1 MINRKQKVMVQAILF
16 VFVYSTFYFGG
27 QPFQGQATKHKK
39 AIFGYLPIS
48 GSWVN
53 DDHGLIRGSSDKK
66 QPGLIL
72 SSTEVGHYFVY
83 ESNVKIKSSSKNT
96 TGSLVFR
103 ANDMGTEGYMLTL
116 EPTKSRVQLVD
127 MNSGKVI
134 GKPIKK
140 QMKKG
145 VSYKVKIIA
154 DGPLIRVFLNNDI
167 VIDIKDLKNSK
178 GVTGFHV
185 EDGTTEFSEVLVHE
199 VKTNLTEWE
208 MQAQWKASPQGL
220 AGHASSKENI
230 KAISNTMVTDFNYE
244 ANVIINDKS
253 GTGTLL
259 FRTDKTGM
267 KGYGLQIDA
276 KKDLIRLIEMKHNK
290 VIVENNMPIQS
301 GTLYHIRV
309 KAEGNSLKVF
319 WQNSSEPIMTAQDHA
334 YEKGFLGLHVYNG
347 NVVFQNI
354 QVSNLSTNLDG
365 WNSYNGDWLPHLEG
379 IMGSRH
385 GADNTYRMAEAT
397 EGDFILEG
405 DLKVDPSTPYGT
417 AGFVFRANSDVTK
430 GYMVK
435 IDPNLNQ
442 VRLLD
447 LSGDRIVGIADRN
460 IETGKTYHFE
470 IHAKRSA
477 IKVFLDGY
485 AEPVIDVQDTAYSSG
500 KFGLNVYN
508 GTAYFQH
515 VYATQFNEYY
525 EELYRPQ
532 YHFTQARGS
541 ASDPNGLVYYEGEYH
556 LFHQDGGKWAHAVSP
571 DLVHWKRL
579 PIAIPWNEMGHA
591 WSGSA
596 VVDRNNVSGLFNE
609 EGSGL
614 IAFYTSFN
622 PAKHNGD
629 QKVGVAYSSDKGR
642 TWEFYDGNP
651 IIPNIGEFYG
661 GEGWDF
667 RDPKVVWDE
676 DHKLWVMVISGGDHI
691 RFFTSK
697 DLLNWEMIESF
708 GYGNYV
714 RGGVWECPNFF
725 QLPVDGDEKRKKWVL
740 SISTGANPNTN
751 GSDSEYFIG
760 TFDGK
765 RFVSDHPAGVV
776 LKNEYGKEMYAAMS
790 FSDIPESDVRRI
802 SLGWMSNWDYPFSFP
817 TNPWQG
823 QMSIPREVTLKTV
836 QGEGIRLFQQPVE
849 ELVQLRGLVSSWSNK
864 LVKPKDQNLLSEI
877 SGTAYEIIA
886 EFELPENNQAEEF
899 GLQLRKSETQQ
910 TVVGYNVSNSKMFFD
925 RSNSG
930 EVNFS
935 EKFST
940 LHETNVN
947 LENNRIKMR
956 MYVDKSS
963 VEVFVNN
970 GQAVFTNVIFPD
982 GASNG
987 MSLYT
992 KGGNV
997 KIVSLEVYPLKGI
1010 WKDPSNSGELT
1021 NKIVMDHQKLELR
1034 VGETHKLSAVS
1045 LPQSAKNQRLKW
1057 TSSNPSIVKIKTID
1071 NNNAEIKVVG
1081 HGRGMITA
1089 TTTNGKVV
1097 GTTVVDSKAFFNIV
1111 DVNSGKAL
1119 TVEGT
1124 SNGSKVQIKRKKDGL
1139 EQLWNIERNE
1149 SGSHKV
1155 VSTNSNKVLDA
1166 SGISNGDDVQIW
1178 EYFGYGNQQWLLTHN
1193 GDGTFTFNVVNSG
1206 KALEVPQNSD
1216 DDGTIVEINERNF
1229 EAAQKWKLIEA
1240 NFPLK
1245 EEK

>member
-1 MINRKQKVMVQAILF
+1 MIKRKHKIMVQVILF
-16 VFVYSTFYFGG
+16 VFVYSTFYIDG
-27 QPFQGQATKHKK
+27 QPFKAQATKHNT

-53 DDHGLIRGSSDKK
+53 NDHGLIRGSSDKK

-72 SSTEVGHYFVY
+72 SSTEVGNYFVY
-83 ESNVKIKSSSKNT
+83 EANVKIKSSSKNT
-96 TGSLVFR
+96 KGSLVFR
-103 ANDMGTEGYMLTL
+103 ANEIGKDGYMLSL
-116 EPTKSRVQLVD
+116 EPIKNRVQLVD
-127 MNSGKVI
+127 MDSGKVI
-134 GKPIKK
+134 GKQINNQIKED
-140 QMKKG
+140 
-145 VSYKVKIIA
+145 VSHKVKIIA
-154 DGPLIRVFLNNDI
+154 DGPSIKVFLNEEI
-167 VIDIKDLKNSK
+167 IIDLKDSKHSK
-178 GVTGFHV
+178 GFTGFHV
-185 EDGTTEFSEVLVHE
+185 ESGTTEFSHVLIHE

-208 MQAQWKASPQGL
+208 MKEQWSASPHGL
-220 AGHASSKENI
+220 VGHASSKENI
-230 KAISNTMVTDFNYE
+230 NAISNTKVTDFNYE
-244 ANVIINDKS
+244 ANVMINDEN

-259 FRTDKTGM
+259 FRTDKTGLQ
-267 KGYGLQIDA
+267 GYGLQIDA
-276 KKDLIRLIEMKHNK
+276 KKDQIRLIELKHNK
-290 VIVENNMPIQS
+290 VIEENNMSIHS

-309 KAEGNSLKVF
+309 KAAGNSLKVF
-319 WQNSSEPIMTAQDHA
+319 LQNSSEPIINAQDHT
-334 YEKGFLGLHVYNG
+334 YDKGFLGLRVYNG

-354 QVSNLSTNLDG
+354 LVSDFSTNLDG
-365 WNSYNGDWLPHLEG
+365 WNSNNGDWLPHLEG
-379 IMGSRH
+379 IMGSSYE
-385 GADNTYRMAEAT
+385 ADNTYHMAEAT
-397 EGDFILEG
+397 EGNFILEG
-405 DLKVDPSTPYGT
+405 DLNVDPTAPYGT
-417 AGFVFRANSDVTK
+417 AGLVFRANSDATK
-430 GYMVK
+430 GYMIK

-447 LSGDRIVGIADRN
+447 LSGDRTVAIADRN

-470 IHAKRSA
+470 IHVNGPAM
-477 IKVFLDGY
+477 KVFLDGY
-485 AEPVIDVQDTAYSSG
+485 AEPVIDVHDTAYSSG

-515 VYATQFNEYY
+515 VYATPFNEYY

-571 DLVHWKRL
+571 DLVNWKRL

-596 VVDRNNVSGLFNE
+596 VVDRNNVSGLFNK

-629 QKVGVAYSSDKGR
+629 QKVGVAYSRDKGR

-714 RGGVWECPNFF
+714 RGGVWECPDFF
-725 QLPVDGDEKRKKWVL
+725 QLPVEGDEKKKKWVL

-776 LKNEYGKEMYAAMS
+776 LKNEFGKEMYAAMS
-790 FSDIPESDVRRI
+790 FSDIPESDGRRI

-823 QMSIPREVTLKTV
+823 QMSIPRELTLKTV
-836 QGEGIRLFQQPVE
+836 PGEGIRLFQQPIE
-849 ELVQLRGLVSSWSNK
+849 ELSQLRGGATSWSNK
-864 LVKPKDQNLLSEI
+864 LVKPKDPNLLSEI
-877 SGTAYEIIA
+877 RGTAYEIVA
-886 EFELPENNQAEEF
+886 EFELPEKNQPEEF
-899 GLQLRKSETQQ
+899 GFQLRKSETQQ
-910 TVVGYNVSNSKMFFD
+910 TVVGYNVSNFKMFFD
-925 RSNSG
+925 RSKSG

-940 LHETNVN
+940 FHETNIN

-956 MYVDKSS
+956 MFVDESS
-963 VEVFVNN
+963 IEVFVNN
-970 GQAVFTNVIFPD
+970 GQAVFTNLIFPD
-982 GASNG
+982 GASDEIG
-987 MSLYT
+987 FYT
-992 KGGNV
+992 KGGDV
-997 KIVSLEVYPLKGI
+997 KIVSLEVFPLKGI
-1010 WKDPSNSGELT
+1010 WKDPSNSVKTT
-1021 NKIVMDHQKLELR
+1021 NKIVMDHQKLELK
-1034 VGETHKLSAVS
+1034 VGETHKLSAVN
-1045 LPQSAKNQRLKW
+1045 LPYSANNQKLKW
-1057 TSSNPSIVKIKTID
+1057 KSSNPTVVELKTID
-1071 NNNAEIKVVG
+1071 NNNAKIKVVG
-1081 HGRGMITA
+1081 HGRALIEA
-1089 TTTNGKVV
+1089 TTADGKVV
-1097 GTTVVDSKAFFNIV
+1097 GTTLVDSKAFFNIV

-1119 TVEGT
+1119 TVNGT
-1124 SNGSKVQIKRKKDGL
+1124 LNGSKVKIQGKKGSV
-1139 EQLWNIERNE
+1139 EQLWTIERNE
-1149 SGSHKV
+1149 SGSCKII
-1155 VSTNSNKVLDA
+1155 STNSQKVLDA

-1178 EYFGYGNQQWLLTHN
+1178 EYLGYGNQQWLLTHN
-1193 GDGTFTFNVVNSG
+1193 GDGTYTFSVVNSG
-1206 KALEVPQNSD
+1206 KALEVAQNSSN
-1216 DDGTIVEINERNF
+1216 DGTVVEINKRNS

-1240 NFPLK
+1240 DFPLK
-1245 EEK
+1245 VEQ